1 MATLGNKAA
10 TQHVSLQKQTITG
23 NGGTSY
29 TLQQSVGSALDIA
42 VFVNNTRQEPTTA
55 YTATGTTLTMT
66 GAVNAS
72 DHFYV
77 LFLTKA
83 ISTTGLPVDTAISA
97 STISSSGNTTVGGTL
112 GITGNTT
119 VGGTLG
125 VTGTTTLSGA
135 ANLSSTITTSTG
147 HNLVPE
153 FISNGQIA
161 GNSATSMSI
170 TDAIDTTKYAVHRV
184 IGSVGGSHGTSNAHA
199 WMRFLKSGDGTAV
212 DGSNYS
218 YALDNDTGAGSGGTA
233 EQNVTYWRVVR
244 QVASTLSANIDMY
257 IYVKSGNTFMHGAS
271 TYWDNS
277 SNRGWCWFGGVYY
290 GTDTPT
296 GLYFSNSQGDN
307 TSAMNVSVYGYRARQ
322 NSSGKFT
329 GSVSI

>member
-1 MATLGNKAA
+1 MTGIVKTDQLQGAQSTTITIPTGNKISITDSAIIGTINA
-10 TQHVSLQKQTITG
+10 TTIR
-23 NGGTSY
+23 
-29 TLQQSVGSALDIA
+29 GSTTFTDSA
-42 VFVNNTRQEPTTA
+42 VF
-55 YTATGTTLTMT
+55 
-66 GAVNAS
+66 
-72 DHFYV
+72 
-77 LFLTKA
+77 
-83 ISTTGLPVDTAISA
+83 
-97 STISSSGNTTVGGTL
+97 
-112 GITGNTT
+112 
-119 VGGTLG
+119 
-125 VTGTTTLSGA
+125 SGA